1 MLFELSARLA
11 RYTNNQTYANWAEKI
26 WDWSTKNLMDT
37 RHWTVVDA
45 VNTADNC
52 KGHGDFQWTYNYGP
66 FIRGA
71 VYMYNQVS

>member
-1 MLFELSARLA
+1 
-11 RYTNNQTYANWAEKI
+11 
-26 WDWSTKNLMDT
+26 MDT

-45 VNTADNC
+45 VNTVDNC

-66 FIRGA
+66 FIRDT